1 MATNA
6 RRTAKVTPMT
16 ENIAAVASLCPR
28 RNSIDRDIFA
38 ALCRRSG
45 CGKSCMIL
53 LWVRVPAY
61 GHADWRGLIG
71 IIGLAAVEQTLQ
83 GGEMMFAAGLALVG
97 RRGGVLAQR
106 MLYDR
111 GRHALEL

>member
-1 MATNA
+1 MPGCMTKC
-6 RRTAKVTPMT
+6 TADPS
-16 ENIAAVASLCPR
+16 AGCYP
-28 RNSIDRDIFA
+28 DIFA

-97 RRGGVLAQR
+97 RRGGVLAQSV
-106 MLYDR
+106 LYDR
-111 GRHALEL
+111 GRHALELAARPHRVELHL